1 MNMTEKTTGYRC
13 QMRKLD
19 EHTDV
24 YLYEEKYG
32 DHHQELDL
40 MSKQPVED

>member
-1 MNMTEKTTGYRC
+1 
-13 QMRKLD
+13 MRKLD

-24 YLYEEKYG
+24 YLYEEQLG

-40 MSKQPVED
+40 MLKQSMEDQRLVGSGVKCRPE